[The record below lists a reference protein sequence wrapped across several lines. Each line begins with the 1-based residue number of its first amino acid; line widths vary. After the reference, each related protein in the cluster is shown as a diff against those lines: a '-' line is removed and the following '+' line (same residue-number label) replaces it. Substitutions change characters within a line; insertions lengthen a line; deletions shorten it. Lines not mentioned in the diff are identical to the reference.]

1 MIFSLE
7 ALNAQQGDC
16 FLLHFGTVKQ
26 PRMIV
31 IDGGPQGV
39 FDAALKPRLDEI
51 RKQRGIKA
59 GAALPTDL
67 LMVSHID
74 DDHIHGIL
82 DWFSAMTASPGAWK
96 IRECWFNSFE
106 DVLNH
111 APKIRAAALKPAR
124 ELEVMHLPGP
134 AAFDPIVARSVYQ
147 GRDLRDDLKQQ
158 KIRVNDG
165 KQLLFAPGSTPHF
178 EKGGMKLTL
187 VAPNKKAVDRLQKTW
202 EITPARAL
210 ALDNAVE
217 NLSSLVVMAECGT
230 RCILLT
236 GDARGDYILD
246 GLEGAGYLKNGTCKV
261 DILKLPHHG
270 SSRNCTQELFEKVL
284 AAHYV
289 ISANGM
295 YDNPD
300 AETLCLMAK
309 VLGENS
315 DFTLHLTNAPDAK
328 AKTSQGKSLYA
339 NVQGALTQYPWL
351 AKKMAYGATR
361 IDLQD

>member
-1 MIFSLE
+1 VIFSLE

-16 FLLHFGTVKQ
+16 FLLHFGTAKQ

-39 FDAALKPRLDEI
+39 FDASLKPKLDEI

-59 GAALPTDL
+59 GSALPTDL

-82 DWFSAMTASPGAWK
+82 DWFTAMTASPGAWK

-111 APKIRAAALKPAR
+111 APKIRAAALKPAEDSAAKR
-124 ELEVMHLPGP
+124 SEEP
-134 AAFDPIVARSVYQ
+134 AASHPMIAYSVSQ
-147 GRDLRDDLKQQ
+147 GRGLRDDLKQQ

-165 KQLLFAPGSTPHF
+165 KPLLFAPSSTPHF
-178 EKGGMKLTL
+178 EKAGVKLTL
-187 VAPNKKAVDRLQKTW
+187 VAPNKQAVDRLQKTW

-217 NLSSLVVMAECGT
+217 NLSSLVVMAECGA
-230 RCILLT
+230 RRILLT

-246 GLEGAGYLKNGTCKV
+246 GLKGAGYLKNGTCKV

-270 SSRNCTQELFEKVL
+270 SSRNCTQELFEKVP

-309 VLGENS
+309 VLGENG
-315 DFTLHLTNAPDAK
+315 DFTLHLTNAPNAK
-328 AKTSQGKSLYA
+328 AKTGQGKSLYA
-339 NVQGALTQYPWL
+339 NVQKALTQYPWL
-351 AKKMAYGATR
+351 AKKMAYGPTR
-361 IDLQD
+361 INLLD